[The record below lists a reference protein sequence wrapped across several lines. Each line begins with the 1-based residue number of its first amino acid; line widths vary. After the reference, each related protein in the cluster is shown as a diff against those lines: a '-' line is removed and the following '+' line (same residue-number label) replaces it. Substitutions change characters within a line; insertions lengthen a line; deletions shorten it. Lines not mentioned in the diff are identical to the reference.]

1 MDPDSGSESNYK
13 DVFVDCSTIKPEISF
28 QEKSGIKYFDT
39 ASMIDDTDS
48 FILSSAAFDSDY
60 NFLHGE
66 VCVIRLD
73 HEEYYGIKKAIGKEI
88 NLIDMV
94 NYRFNP
100 AEVVMLSTGP
110 NGRKYEKLVG
120 DEVVET
126 SYYDTEF
133 SDMVLEDRQLSS
145 TIDYMNNYLIRY
157 GTCRGLSVGVFK
169 SFEQQVQV
177 INGATFVSY
186 EQARVKK
193 KAKVDNEIIVN
204 NEAIVSKKP
213 A

>member
-1 MDPDSGSESNYK
+1 
-13 DVFVDCSTIKPEISF
+13 
-28 QEKSGIKYFDT
+28 
-39 ASMIDDTDS
+39 
-48 FILSSAAFDSDY
+48 
-60 NFLHGE
+60 
-66 VCVIRLD
+66 
-73 HEEYYGIKKAIGKEI
+73 
-88 NLIDMV
+88 MV

-100 AEVVMLSTGP
+100 AEAVMLSTGP

-133 SDMVLEDRQLSS
+133 SDMVLEDKQLSS

-157 GTCRGLSVGVFK
+157 GICRGLSVGVFK

-177 INGATFVSY
+177 INETTFVSY

-193 KAKVDNEIIVN
+193 KAKVNNKTIVS